1 MCVCFLRG
9 GKNFLKRE
17 KRTEEEEDQPRIA
30 WEILTPI
37 ININKIIV
45 HVKKLPL
52 KKKKKYIQYQTHN
65 YIFSHFKICY
75 LKYGTKHIFC
85 IMNTLNTY
93 FHNTF

>member
-1 MCVCFLRG
+1 MCVCVCFFFLRG

-30 WEILTPI
+30 VEILTPI

-52 KKKKKYIQYQTHN
+52 KKKIHTIPNAQL
-65 YIFSHFKICY
+65 YIF
-75 LKYGTKHIFC
+75 
-85 IMNTLNTY
+85 
-93 FHNTF
+93 TF

>member
-1 MCVCFLRG
+1 MCFLRG

-37 ININKIIV
+37 ININKIII

-52 KKKKKYIQYQTHN
+52 KKKIHTHTKYTI
-65 YIFSHFKICY
+65 IFFSHFKICY
-75 LKYGTKHIFC
+75 LKHSTKLFFFFFA
-85 IMNTLNTY
+85 L
-93 FHNTF
+93 

>member
-1 MCVCFLRG
+1 MCVCVFFFLR

-30 WEILTPI
+30 VEILTPI

-52 KKKKKYIQYQTHN
+52 KKKKIHTIPNTQL
-65 YIFSHFKICY
+65 YIF
-75 LKYGTKHIFC
+75 
-85 IMNTLNTY
+85 
-93 FHNTF
+93 TF

>member
-17 KRTEEEEDQPRIA
+17 KSTEEEEEEEEDQPRIA

-52 KKKKKYIQYQTHN
+52 KKKKIHTIPNAQL
-65 YIFSHFKICY
+65 YIF
-75 LKYGTKHIFC
+75 
-85 IMNTLNTY
+85 
-93 FHNTF
+93 TF

>member
-1 MCVCFLRG
+1 MCVCVFFLRG

-30 WEILTPI
+30 VEILTPI

-52 KKKKKYIQYQTHN
+52 KKKKNTYNTKHTIIYFHI
-65 YIFSHFKICY
+65 
-75 LKYGTKHIFC
+75 LKYVI
-85 IMNTLNTY
+85 
-93 FHNTF
+93 

>member
-1 MCVCFLRG
+1 MCFLRG

-17 KRTEEEEDQPRIA
+17 KRTEEEEDRPRIA

-52 KKKKKYIQYQTHN
+52 KKKYIQYQTHN
-65 YIFSHFKICY
+65 YIFSYFKI
-75 LKYGTKHIFC
+75 
-85 IMNTLNTY
+85 
-93 FHNTF
+93 